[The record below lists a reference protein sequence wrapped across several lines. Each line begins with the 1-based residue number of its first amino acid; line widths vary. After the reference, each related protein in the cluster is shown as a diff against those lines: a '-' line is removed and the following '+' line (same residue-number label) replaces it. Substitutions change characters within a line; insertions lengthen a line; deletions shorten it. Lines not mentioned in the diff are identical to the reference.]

1 MASDPT
7 GNHHDRG
14 PARARAWLRPARMD
28 EPRAGASARR
38 ADGGAPHPRPPRPPD
53 APRDPAVARRVQ
65 AAHRRSPRPAAPD
78 HAGPR
83 PRVEVTV
90 NELTGTMSWRTLD
103 RSAPASGAGDG
114 NPRTPHRRMPGHT
127 APWSARAAALRSAG
141 LDPSRAPGQD
151 AAPIATHP
159 AAVRAALSTDVAALT
174 PEARRSHL
182 ARLGALRSEA
192 VAGLAESTRM
202 PTAVA
207 ARLRSTTATPTH
219 THVLATRG
227 TATTTHPP
235 AYAPAYAPGARPHT
249 PAATAHRPQR

>member
-1 MASDPT
+1 MQAVGGPVPLVGPEDPLNAT
-7 GNHHDRG
+7 IRTLGAEL
-14 PARARAWLRPARMD
+14 PLRK
-28 EPRAGASARR
+28 
-38 ADGGAPHPRPPRPPD
+38 
-53 APRDPAVARRVQ
+53 
-65 AAHRRSPRPAAPD
+65 PAAPVGPALGGGRALAPMPPREGHGRD
-78 HAGPR
+78 AGPR

-114 NPRTPHRRMPGHT
+114 NPRTPHRRTPDT

-141 LDPSRAPGQD
+141 LDASRAPRQG

-159 AAVRAALSTDVAALT
+159 ATVRSALSVDVAALT
-174 PEARRSHL
+174 PEERRSHL

-219 THVLATRG
+219 THALTTRR
-227 TATTTHPP
+227 TATTTHP
-235 AYAPAYAPGARPHT
+235 PAYAPGARPHT